1 LTLGASATYSLIL
14 SLMQPAFEKI
24 IKRKNFST
32 VLDMQVYTS
41 LVATVVSLVGLFASG
56 EWKTLEGEMLAFP
69 SGKISY
75 ITTLMWT
82 AISWQVTSVR
92 SDRVDLHGVIPIFKC
107 DKHTSSARNSSFRHP
122 VLS

>member
-32 VLDMQVYTS
+32 VLDMQIYTS

-75 ITTLMWT
+75 IMT
-82 AISWQVTSVR
+82 AN
-92 SDRVDLHGVIPIFKC
+92 L
-107 DKHTSSARNSSFRHP
+107 
-122 VLS
+122 LSE